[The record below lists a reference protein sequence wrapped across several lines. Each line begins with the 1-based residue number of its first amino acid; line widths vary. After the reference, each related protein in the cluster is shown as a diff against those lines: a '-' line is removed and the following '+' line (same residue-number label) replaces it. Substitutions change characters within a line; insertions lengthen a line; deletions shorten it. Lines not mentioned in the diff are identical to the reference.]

1 MPHLMEGLDIRLYH
15 RYGLDIFC
23 LVPTSRGAYLVFAMT
38 TLGCKYWYVCSFCQ
52 LRTPSS
58 KFLLRY
64 FEFVSISLCN
74 LPEDLIDYYNQFY
87 AVLGFRFRRNCAGK
101 VVI

>member
-23 LVPTSRGAYLVFAMT
+23 LVPTSRGASLVFAMT

-64 FEFVSISLCN
+64 FEFVSIFLGT
-74 LPEDLIDYYNQFY
+74 LPEDLITIISFLRYLVFDLGET
-87 AVLGFRFRRNCAGK
+87 VLEK
-101 VVI
+101 L